1 MNLRICLTIVLA
13 IAGVG
18 AAPIHAGQ
26 PVTQSGDLVPGFDAP
41 TDRFDYD
48 RQEVMIPM
56 RDGVKLHT
64 VIVRKR
70 GVAAPMPILLSRTPY
85 GAKNQTQ
92 AIDSTNG
99 ASTLPNL
106 MGPFFDDGYILA
118 FQDIRGRNGSEGDY
132 VLTRPL
138 RGPFNQTNTD
148 ESTDAWDTIDW
159 LVKNLPNNNGR
170 VGILGTSYVG
180 LTTLEALIDPH
191 PALRAAV
198 PMNPMVDG
206 WIGDDFY
213 HNGAFRQGYFD
224 WMFSLM
230 ADSTGSKDPAWGY
243 YDLYDALLSAGSAEE
258 MARQN
263 GADKL
268 PAWRRIIDNDSY
280 NAYWRDQA
288 LEQVLSRV
296 SHKVPVLTVHGLFDQ
311 EDNFGGL
318 AAYRALEA
326 RDSDNRLNFL
336 VLGPWSH
343 GQSQNEASSL
353 GAIKWGADTGFY
365 FRTHVLKPFLDTNL
379 RDIAPSEPL
388 SPVLAFQTGANEWRR
403 LPSWPSSG
411 TPMRLYLRGH
421 GRLGFSPGTDGEDFA
436 EYVSDPAK
444 PVPYRLR
451 PIRPVYASD
460 SSWSRWLVDDQRFA
474 ETRPDVL
481 TFVSDVLDKPVSISG
496 PVSATLFASTTG
508 TDSDWVVKLI
518 DVYPP
523 EVRSQP
529 EMGGYELMVS
539 ADIMR
544 GRYRESTE
552 IGKPVKPGAVMPY
565 KVRMPDANHRFL
577 PGHRIMV
584 QVQSSWFPL
593 YDRNPQTFVANR
605 AKAHPADFRAAH
617 QRIYLKGPSESFV
630 EVLAH

>member
-1 MNLRICLTIVLA
+1 MTRLINASLALTVA
-13 IAGVG
+13 IFG
-18 AAPIHAGQ
+18 AKSTVAEQ
-26 PVTQSGDLVPGFDAP
+26 TRTNSGDLMPGFEAP
-41 TDRFDYD
+41 TDRFDYT
-48 RQEVMIPM
+48 REELMIPM

-70 GVAAPMPILLSRTPY
+70 GMSAPSPILLSRTPY

-92 AIDSTNG
+92 AVDSPHG
-99 ASTLPNL
+99 GSILPNM
-106 MGPFFDDGYILA
+106 MGPFFEDGYVLV

-138 RGPFNQTNTD
+138 RGPFNKSSVD

-159 LVKNLPNNNGR
+159 LVKKIPNNNGR
-170 VGILGTSYVG
+170 VGILGGSYVG
-180 LTTLEALIDPH
+180 LTTLSALIDPH
-191 PALRAAV
+191 PALKAAV
-198 PMNPMVDG
+198 PMYPMVDG

-224 WMFSLM
+224 WMYSLM

-243 YDLYDALLSAGSAEE
+243 YDLYEAMLRAGSAEE
-258 MARQN
+258 IARLN

-268 PAWRRIIDNDSY
+268 PAWRRIVDNDAY
-280 NAYWRDQA
+280 TAYWRDQA
-288 LEQVLSRV
+288 MNRALSRI
-296 SHKVPVLTVHGLFDQ
+296 SLKVPVLTVHGLFDQ
-311 EDNFGGL
+311 EDDYGGI

-326 RDSDNRLNFL
+326 HDPDNKLNFL

-343 GQSQNEASSL
+343 GQTQNDGSSL
-353 GAIKWGADTGFY
+353 GAMKWGSDTALY
-365 FRTHVLKPFLDTNL
+365 FRKKVLKPFLDVNL
-379 RDIAPSEPL
+379 RDATAEEPL
-388 SPVLAFQTGANEWRR
+388 APVLAFETGTNEWRQ
-403 LPSWPSSG
+403 LPSWPG
-411 TPMRLYLRGH
+411 VGRQLRLYLRDQGKVD
-421 GRLGFSPGTDGEDFA
+421 FSRAAQGGFA

-481 TFVSDVLDKPVSISG
+481 TFVSDVLDRGVTISG

-508 TDSDWVVKLI
+508 TDADWVVKLI
-518 DVYPP
+518 DVYPA
-523 EVRSQP
+523 EVRGQP
-529 EMGGYELMVS
+529 ELGGYELMIS

-544 GRYRESTE
+544 GRYRETSE
-552 IGKPVKPGAVMPY
+552 VGKPIKSGSVLAY
-565 KVRMPDANHRFL
+565 RVRMPEANHTFL

-593 YDRNPQTFVANR
+593 YDRNPQTFVPNV
-605 AKAHPADFRAAH
+605 AKARPGDFKAAR
-617 QRIYLKGPSESFV
+617 QRIYLSGANASFV
-630 EVLAH
+630 EVSTH